1 MLGSS
6 LAPGSYED
14 VQTLTLWHSISP
26 DLSGVR
32 SSSARRPNPFT
43 GVFPSFVSNRRLTMI
58 ASESNVV
65 GISIHDTSSNSTS
78 RHGSPSAGKDLN
90 RSCE

>member
-32 SSSARRPNPFT
+32 SSSARRSKP
-43 GVFPSFVSNRRLTMI
+43 VHRRVPLVRVQSQ
-58 ASESNVV
+58 AD
-65 GISIHDTSSNSTS
+65 HD
-78 RHGSPSAGKDLN
+78 RQ
-90 RSCE
+90 